1 MRFKIQLF
9 QQVIATRVH
18 QKSVSSQSNF
28 WPKSALLIGPNAD
41 GRVLIFFEIL
51 IFHLEFGLMMNFI
64 ASRKEQG
71 NQMKNKL
78 LLNSVV

>member
-1 MRFKIQLF
+1 MIEDQRNLCRFSYL
-9 QQVIATRVH
+9 ANA
-18 QKSVSSQSNF
+18 NF
-28 WPKSALLIGPNAD
+28 EPSKMKLLSDFVTG
-41 GRVLIFFEIL
+41 L

-78 LLNSVV
+78 LSNSVV

>member
-1 MRFKIQLF
+1 M
-9 QQVIATRVH
+9 AA
-18 QKSVSSQSNF
+18 S
-28 WPKSALLIGPNAD
+28 
-41 GRVLIFFEIL
+41 LIFLEIL
-51 IFHLEFGLMMNFI
+51 TFRLEFGLMMNFI

>member
-1 MRFKIQLF
+1 MEVTFIFK
-9 QQVIATRVH
+9 
-18 QKSVSSQSNF
+18 
-28 WPKSALLIGPNAD
+28 G
-41 GRVLIFFEIL
+41 LIFR
-51 IFHLEFGLMMNFI
+51 LEFGLMMNFI